1 MSIYSDTLPDDEFQ
15 FLANRENRRD
25 RIDAEDDWM
34 ENSDCLDC
42 ILNDTEVCP
51 KGSDADK
58 TPCDKY
64 WTGDEEEPQ

>member
-1 MSIYSDTLPDDEFQ
+1 MSKEP
-15 FLANRENRRD
+15 
-25 RIDAEDDWM
+25 DWM
-34 ENSDCLDC
+34 ENADCNDC